1 MVKSNMS
8 NILYQK
14 SEPTSPEK
22 TQFRIS
28 NTDNFVLAD
37 DDSFHLNGTASSILR
52 AKIDVPIRQC
62 SVEGFGARA
71 VFCCGSD
78 GENSECCADPATLFR
93 LSNLPTNGGNSQG
106 DDLGALNISP
116 PPTTETR
123 PNSLLAPLSKALEQS
138 PPIVAALAAPM
149 TQPSSSTPTSVFPS
163 AVTAVLEMADSDGT
177 GTKDMTI
184 TFGGNEDTLL
194 VATEVPPL
202 QLFSGPAASVTEPT
216 SSASGSAAVQRPG
229 GSAAADSVSNP
240 NMSDDSNTESAEYS
254 QRLSRGAVVAVGVGL
269 SLAGAG
275 LVAMTVF
282 IIARRR
288 VYKKQEKRWREYM
301 KEVQDP
307 KGNTG
312 SGGGLNSSTAPS
324 TRAHASSSMSQ
335 TRGSARTEGKSATQ
349 LSISTTPRTHLHPE
363 MDGPSPVSEYL
374 RDMGWQEG
382 SNLDIPSMDSRS
394 YYSQDSLRI
403 QDADG
408 RGIATYRSDIESPSA
423 RSPGLKPTASWLGR
437 HSIYE
442 MP

>member
-1 MVKSNMS
+1 MS
-8 NILYQK
+8 GILYQK
-14 SEPTSPEK
+14 SEPTFPK
-22 TQFRIS
+22 KQFQIS
-28 NTDNFVLAD
+28 NTDNVVVVD
-37 DDSFHLNGTASSILR
+37 DESFQLNGTASSILR
-52 AKIDVPIRQC
+52 AKNDVPIKQC

-78 GENSECCADPATLFR
+78 SENSECCADSATLFR

-106 DDLGALNISP
+106 DNLGALNISP
-116 PPTTETR
+116 LPTTET
-123 PNSLLAPLSKALEQS
+123 PQDSLFAPLSKASEQ
-138 PPIVAALAAPM
+138 PPPVVAALAASM
-149 TQPSSSTPTSVFPS
+149 TQPSTSTSTSVLPS

-177 GTKDMTI
+177 GAKDLTI

-202 QLFSGPAASVTEPT
+202 QLSSGPAALVTEPT
-216 SSASGSAAVQRPG
+216 ASVSGSAAVQRPG
-229 GSAAADSVSNP
+229 GSAAADSGSSLNL
-240 NMSDDSNTESAEYS
+240 SDESNTESAEYS

-301 KEVQDP
+301 KDVQAP

-312 SGGGLNSSTAPS
+312 SEGGLNSSVAPG

-335 TRGSARTEGKSATQ
+335 TRGSAGIGLVRLGATATQ
-349 LSISTTPRTHLHPE
+349 LSISTTSTTYLRPE
-363 MDGPSPVSEYL
+363 MEGPSPVSEYL

-382 SNLDIPSMDSRS
+382 SSLDVPSMDSRS
-394 YYSQDSLRI
+394 YYSQDSLKI

-408 RGIATYRSDIESPSA
+408 RGVATYRSDIESPSA